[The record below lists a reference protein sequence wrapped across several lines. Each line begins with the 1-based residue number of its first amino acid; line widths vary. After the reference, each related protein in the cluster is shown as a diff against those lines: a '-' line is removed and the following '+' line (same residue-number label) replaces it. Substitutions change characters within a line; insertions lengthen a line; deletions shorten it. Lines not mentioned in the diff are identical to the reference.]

1 MFLIRDWLKIKEVKI
16 GLQEARISLSFLE
29 VVLNLFM
36 ELINTLIRFHR
47 FIDMFKFSIWEILSR
62 AAWLNFDWWPLLFY
76 KCIQMVPDIQFGRRT
91 RVVLDVGCGVASFG
105 AFLLPRKVAPLSIA
119 PKDAHENQI
128 QFALERG
135 VPAMVAAF
143 ATRRLLYPSQAFDL
157 IHCSRCRI
165 NWTRDG

>member
-62 AAWLNFDWWPLLFY
+62 AAWLNFD
-76 KCIQMVPDIQFGRRT
+76 
-91 RVVLDVGCGVASFG
+91 
-105 AFLLPRKVAPLSIA
+105 
-119 PKDAHENQI
+119 
-128 QFALERG
+128 
-135 VPAMVAAF
+135 
-143 ATRRLLYPSQAFDL
+143 
-157 IHCSRCRI
+157 
-165 NWTRDG
+165 